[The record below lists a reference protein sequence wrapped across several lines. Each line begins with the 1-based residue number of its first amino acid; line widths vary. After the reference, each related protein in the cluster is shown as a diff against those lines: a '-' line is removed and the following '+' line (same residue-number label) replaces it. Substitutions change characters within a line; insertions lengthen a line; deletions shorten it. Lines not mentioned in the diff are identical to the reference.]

1 MKSMKKKMW
10 IIFGAGLALL
20 LICIFMAGKGILL
33 PLILLFPSHI
43 IILKTNDTLAGL
55 VAVLQFP
62 LYIYLISLGNT
73 KNRKLLIGGA
83 ILLVH
88 LLMIRYVI

>member
-1 MKSMKKKMW
+1 MW

-20 LICIFMAGKGILL
+20 LICILLAGKGYLM

-43 IILKTNDTLAGL
+43 IILKNNDTLAGL

-73 KNRKLLIGGA
+73 KNRKLMIGGA

-88 LLMIRYVI
+88 LLLIRYVI